1 MSKQLLDYAGR
12 RIMFLGSVE
21 GKLGQRS
28 THGPQK
34 QRENFLENQ
43 INLLILVSSRN
54 ASEVFLFLENK
65 KFHRNHK
72 RMNENL
78 LRLRMSRTG
87 EPNR

>member
-1 MSKQLLDYAGR
+1 MSKQLLDYAGQ

-43 INLLILVSSRN
+43 INLLIFGFVEKMPLKFPFSR
-54 ASEVFLFLENK
+54 K
-65 KFHRNHK
+65 
-72 RMNENL
+72 
-78 LRLRMSRTG
+78 
-87 EPNR
+87 